1 MNAYVFRIAQPE
13 TRRIEVELSVEAR
26 GASSLDVRLPVW
38 TPGSYL
44 VREHQRHV
52 DGLRAGAEDGREL
65 EVEKVDKHTWRIDSG
80 GARTVRVLYRLHC
93 FELTV
98 RTNHVDATHAF
109 LNPSAAA
116 VFVVG
121 REQEPCSVRLQM
133 PHSWRA
139 WVALPF
145 VEGDGSAGD
154 RAQAGGRSIGEGDG
168 SAGDRAQAGGRSIGD
183 GLYLAHDYDEL
194 ADSPFELGTE
204 GSHTSQTFAAQ
215 GVPHELVVWGRGD
228 FDARRVVPDI
238 IKIIDAEAAIFG
250 GLPYGDR
257 YLFILHLNDKGRGGL
272 EHRRSCALLVPR
284 FSFVQKA
291 AYEDF
296 LLLVAH
302 EFFHLWNVKRLR
314 PAAFTPYD
322 WTRENHTRLL
332 WAMEG
337 LTSTYEVMAL
347 RRAGLLTPQRF
358 LEIWAE
364 RCTQLLRTPGRLR
377 MSLAQASYDAWIKHY
392 RPDESTQNTTVSYY
406 LKGSVVGFLL
416 DLELRRR
423 SGGARSLDDLV
434 RVLFEKHGAAPGLP
448 EDGVEKAAIELLG
461 GERGLHDWF
470 QRAVRSTQELPL
482 QESLAGVGLKAVLH
496 AARSSEDKGGVE
508 EDPAEA
514 PDPATQARAWL
525 GAALRDRSGALEVT
539 SVAEGSPAQQ
549 IGLAAGDELV
559 ACDGFRSELKSRLSR
574 AQPGQTVRLSL
585 VRMDELLEVPVQL
598 APAPR
603 DTVTIVQDGK
613 PPPELHALREKW
625 LGAVWPA
632 E

>member
-1 MNAYVFRIAQPE
+1 MANAYFFRIPQPE
-13 TRRIEVELSVEAR
+13 ARRIEVELSVEAR
-26 GASSLDVRLPVW
+26 GERSLDVRMPVW

-52 DGLRAGAEDGREL
+52 DGLRAHDDAGREL
-65 EVEKVDKHTWRIDSG
+65 GVEKIDKNTWRVRSE
-80 GARTVRVLYRLHC
+80 GARGVKISYRLHC

-116 VFVVG
+116 MFVVG
-121 REQEPCSVRLQM
+121 RENEPCTVRLAM
-133 PHSWRA
+133 PPGWRA
-139 WVALPF
+139 WMALP
-145 VEGDGSAGD
+145 VE
-154 RAQAGGRSIGEGDG
+154 EG
-168 SAGDRAQAGGRSIGD
+168 AYR
-183 GLYLAHDYDEL
+183 AHDYDEL
-194 ADSPFELGTE
+194 ADSPIEAGTE
-204 GSHTSQTFAAQ
+204 GTHSSHAFTAQ
-215 GVPHELVVWGRGD
+215 GVQHELVVWGRGD
-228 FDARRVVPDI
+228 FDPRRVVPDI

-250 GLPYGDR
+250 GLPYKDR

-337 LTSTYEVMAL
+337 LTSTYEVLAL
-347 RRAGLLTPQRF
+347 RRAGLVTPQRF

-364 RCTQLLRTPGRLR
+364 RISQLLRTPGRLR
-377 MSLAQASYDAWIKHY
+377 TSLSQASFDAWIKHY
-392 RPDESTQNTTVSYY
+392 RPDESTQNTSVSYY

-434 RVLFEKHGAAPGLP
+434 RVLLQKHGLPPGLP

-461 GERGLHDWF
+461 GESGLHEWF
-470 QRAVRSTQELPL
+470 MRAVHSTEELQL
-482 QESLAGVGLKAVLH
+482 DDALAGVGLKAIQR
-496 AARSSEDKGGVE
+496 AATGADDKGGAGKE
-508 EDPAEA
+508 P
-514 PDPATQARAWL
+514 PDPAAAPRAWL
-525 GAALRDRSGALEVT
+525 GATLRDKAGGQEVT
-539 SVAEGSPAQQ
+539 TVAEGSPAQGA
-549 IGLAAGDELV
+549 GLAAGDELI
-559 ACDGFRSELKSRLSR
+559 ALDGFRSELKQRLGR
-574 AQPGQTVRLSL
+574 VQPGQTVRLSL
-585 VRMDELLEVPVQL
+585 FRMDELMEVPVQMV
-598 APAPR
+598 PAPR
-603 DTVTIVQDGK
+603 DTVTFAPDEK
-613 PPPELHALREKW
+613 AFPEARALREKW
-625 LGAVWPA
+625 LGAKWPA
-632 E
+632 EEIAPKPRGE

>member
-1 MNAYVFRIAQPE
+1 MNAYTFRIARPE
-13 TRRIEVELSVEAR
+13 TRRIEVELLVEAR
-26 GASSLDVRLPVW
+26 GEPHLDVRLPVW

-52 DGLRAGAEDGREL
+52 DGLNAQADDGGEL
-65 EVEKVDKHTWRIDSG
+65 PVSKVDKHTWRVATS
-80 GARTVRVLYRLHC
+80 GARMVRVAYRLHC

-109 LNPSAAA
+109 LNPSAAV

-121 REQEPCSVRLQM
+121 REQEPCTVTLRM
-133 PHSWRA
+133 PESWRA
-139 WVALPF
+139 WVALPLE
-145 VEGDGSAGD
+145 EGHSQVY
-154 RAQAGGRSIGEGDG
+154 RAQ
-168 SAGDRAQAGGRSIGD
+168 
-183 GLYLAHDYDEL
+183 DYDEL

-204 GSHTSQTFAAQ
+204 GSHTSHLFTAQ
-215 GVPHELVVWGRGD
+215 GVPHEVVVWGRGD
-228 FDARRVVPDI
+228 LDARRVIPDI
-238 IKIIDAEAAIFG
+238 QKIIDAEAAIFG
-250 GLPYGDR
+250 GLPYRDR

-347 RRAGLLTPQRF
+347 RRAGLITPQRF

-377 MSLAQASYDAWIKHY
+377 TSLAQASYDAWIKHY

-461 GERGLHDWF
+461 AESGLHDWF
-470 QRAVRSTQELPL
+470 ETAVRSTRELPL
-482 QESLAGVGLKAVLH
+482 AEALAAVGLTVVQH
-496 AARSSEDKGGVE
+496 AARNSEDKGDAE
-508 EDPAEA
+508 EDPTDA
-514 PDPATQARAWL
+514 PDPAAQTRAFL
-525 GAALRDRSGALEVT
+525 GATLRDRSGALEVT
-539 SVAEGSPAQQ
+539 AVAEGSPAQLC
-549 IGLAAGDELV
+549 GLAAGDELV
-559 ACDGFRSELKSRLSR
+559 ACDGFRADLKSRLSR
-574 AQPGQTVRLSL
+574 AHPGQTVRLSL
-585 VRMDELLEVPVQL
+585 FRMDELLEVAVQL

-603 DTVTIVQDGK
+603 DTVMFVPAGK
-613 PPPELHALREKW
+613 PPPEIHTQREKW